1 MTASRVWLLTLACWI
16 LTVAFSAPVAHAQ
29 EQPLKEL
36 AIAFIE
42 RSGDARYQAATGYA
56 GLYRPEHVSPFTAAE
71 LAIKDGTAA
80 ARARGLSLS
89 LVRKSLAQAEDAV
102 GALRAFMQSQPLTAA
117 ILDLP
122 ADDMLRLAK
131 GLAEEPLILFN
142 PRHRDDELRSRTC
155 RTRLLHT
162 LPSWSMLHDALAQ
175 RLLELDWRRI
185 FVLRGPQAEDKALA
199 ASFLASARKFG
210 LRIVEMRDFVAGN
223 DPRKRDQINIK
234 LLTGGIDYDVL
245 FVADALGDFARTV
258 PYNTARPRP
267 VVGSTGLEASTW
279 HPYWERYG
287 APQLNRRFFRLVGRR
302 MSDEDWATWIAVRA
316 TLDAA
321 ASSRETSAGAVYQA
335 LLAPDLKIELYKGS
349 PGSFRSWSHQ
359 LRQPILLG
367 THNAVVAVAP
377 VEGALHQKNNLDTLG
392 VDETEFRCNDQ

>member
-1 MTASRVWLLTLACWI
+1 MTASRVWLLRLACGI
-16 LTVAFSAPVAHAQ
+16 LLAAFSALMARAQ
-29 EQPLKEL
+29 EQPLREL
-36 AIAFIE
+36 VIAFIE
-42 RSGDARYQAATGYA
+42 RSGDARYQTATGYA
-56 GLYRPEHVSPFTAAE
+56 GLYRPEQASPFAAAE

-80 ARARGLSLS
+80 ALARGLKLS
-89 LVRKSLAQAEDAV
+89 LVRKSLAEGEDAV
-102 GALRAFMQSQPLTAA
+102 SALRAFVQSQAPTAA

-131 GLAEEPLILFN
+131 SLADQPLVLFN
-142 PRHRDDELRSRTC
+142 PRHRDDGLRPLTC
-155 RTRLLHT
+155 RTQLLHT
-162 LPSWSMLHDALAQ
+162 LPSWSMLHDGLAQ

-199 ASFLASARKFG
+199 ASFLASAKKFG
-210 LRIVEMRDFVAGN
+210 LRIVELRDFVAGN

-234 LLTGGIDYDVL
+234 LLTGGIDYDAL

-258 PYNTARPRP
+258 PFNTAKPRP
-267 VVGSTGLEASTW
+267 VVGSAGLEASAW

-321 ASSRETSAGAVYQA
+321 ASAHETAAGAVYQA

-349 PGSFRSWSHQ
+349 SGSFRSWSHQ
-359 LRQPILLG
+359 LRQPILLA
-367 THNAVVAVAP
+367 THDAVVALAP

-392 VDETEFRCNDQ
+392 VDEPEFRCDEQ

>member
-1 MTASRVWLLTLACWI
+1 MIVSHTRAATLACWI
-16 LTVAFSAPVAHAQ
+16 LTLLGSLTITRA
-29 EQPLKEL
+29 EQPPVREL
-36 AIAFIE
+36 AIAFLD
-42 RSGDARYQAATGYA
+42 RNGDAQYQASAGYA
-56 GLYRPEHVSPFTAAE
+56 GLYRPEHFSPFPAAE
-71 LAIKDGTAA
+71 LAIKDGAA
-80 ARARGLSLS
+80 SARARGLKL
-89 LVRKSLAQAEDAV
+89 LLLRKSLAADEDA
-102 GALRAFMQSQPLTAA
+102 AASLRMLVQSNAVMAA
-117 ILDLP
+117 IIDLP
-122 ADDMLRLAK
+122 LEEMVRLAK
-131 GLAEEPLILFN
+131 TVASDPIVLFN
-142 PRHRDDELRSRTC
+142 ARHRDDDLRLQTC

-185 FVLRGPQAEDKALA
+185 FVLRGPLAEDRALA
-199 ASFLASARKFG
+199 ASFLASAKKFG
-210 LRIVEMRDFVAGN
+210 LRIVEVRDFVAGN

-234 LLTGGIDYDVL
+234 LLTGGIDYDAL

-258 PYNTARPRP
+258 PFNTAKPRP
-267 VVGSTGLEASTW
+267 VVGSAGLEPSPW

-302 MSDEDWATWIAVRA
+302 MSDEDWATWVAVRA

-321 ASSRETSAGAVYQA
+321 VAHSELSGKA
-335 LLAPDLKIELYKGS
+335 LLEVLLDPELKVELYKGA

-367 THNAVVAVAP
+367 THDAVVGFAP

-392 VDETEFRCNDQ
+392 VDEPEFRCGG

>member
-1 MTASRVWLLTLACWI
+1 MTASRVRLLTLACGI
-16 LTVAFSAPVAHAQ
+16 LIPALAAVMARAQ
-29 EQPLKEL
+29 EQPLSDL
-36 AIAFIE
+36 AIAFVE
-42 RSGDARYQAATGYA
+42 RSGDARYQTATGYA
-56 GLYRPEHVSPFTAAE
+56 GLYRPEHVSPFAAAE
-71 LAIKDGTAA
+71 LAVKDGTAA
-80 ARARGLSLS
+80 ARARGLKLS
-89 LVRKSLAQAEDAV
+89 LVRKSLAETEDAV
-102 GALRAFMQSQPLTAA
+102 SALRAFVQSQALTAA

-131 GLAEEPLILFN
+131 NLADEPLVLFN
-142 PRHRDDELRSRTC
+142 PRHRDDGLRPLTC

-162 LPSWSMLHDALAQ
+162 LPSWSMLHDGLAQ

-234 LLTGGIDYDVL
+234 LLTGGIDYDAL

-258 PYNTARPRP
+258 PFNTAKPRP
-267 VVGSTGLEASTW
+267 VVGSAGLEASTW
-279 HPYWERYG
+279 HPYWERHG

-321 ASSRETSAGAVYQA
+321 ASAHETAAGAVYQA

-367 THNAVVAVAP
+367 THDTVVAVAP

-392 VDETEFRCNDQ
+392 VDEPEFRCDEQ

>member
-1 MTASRVWLLTLACWI
+1 MTASRVWLLTLAGWL
-16 LTVAFSAPVAHAQ
+16 LTPALAAAVACAQ
-29 EQPLKEL
+29 EQPASDL
-36 AIAFIE
+36 AIAFVE

-56 GLYRPEHVSPFTAAE
+56 GLYRPEYVSPFAAAE
-71 LAIKDGTAA
+71 LAVKDGAA
-80 ARARGLSLS
+80 SARARGLKLS
-89 LVRKSLAQAEDAV
+89 LVRKSLAAEEDAV
-102 GALRAFMQSQPLTAA
+102 GALRALLQAQPLTAA

-131 GLAEEPLILFN
+131 SLADEPVVLFN
-142 PRHRDDELRSRTC
+142 PRHRDDGLRSLTC
-155 RTRLLHT
+155 RSRLLHT
-162 LPSWSMLHDALAQ
+162 LPSWSMLHDGLAQ

-199 ASFLASARKFG
+199 ASFSASAKKFG
-210 LRIVEMRDFVAGN
+210 LRIVDSRDFVAGN

-234 LLTGGIDYDVL
+234 LLTGGIDYDAL

-258 PYNTARPRP
+258 PFNTAKPRP
-267 VVGSTGLEASTW
+267 VVGSTGLQASTW
-279 HPYWERYG
+279 HPYWERHG

-321 ASSRETSAGAVYQA
+321 ASAHETSADAVYQA
-335 LLAPDLKIELYKGS
+335 LLAADLKIELYKGA

-367 THNAVVAVAP
+367 THDAVVAVAP

-392 VDETEFRCNDQ
+392 ADEPEFRCDDQ

>member
-1 MTASRVWLLTLACWI
+1 MTASRVWLLRLACWI
-16 LTVAFSAPVAHAQ
+16 WTLALSAATVCAQ
-29 EQPLKEL
+29 EQRFSEL

-42 RSGDARYQAATGYA
+42 RSGDARYQVQTGYA
-56 GLYRPEHVSPFTAAE
+56 GLYRAEHASPFAAAE

-80 ARARGLSLS
+80 ARARGLKLN
-89 LVRKSLAQAEDAV
+89 LIRKSLGDAEDAV
-102 GALRAFMQSQPLTAA
+102 SALGALMQSQTLTAA

-122 ADDMLRLAK
+122 ADDVRRLAK
-131 GLAEEPLILFN
+131 DLAKAPLVLFN
-142 PRHRDDELRSRTC
+142 PRHRDDDLRSLSC
-155 RTRLLHT
+155 RARLLHT
-162 LPSWSMLHDALAQ
+162 LPSWSMLHDGLAQ

-185 FVLRGPQAEDKALA
+185 FVLRGPQVEDKALA

-210 LRIVEMRDFVAGN
+210 LRIVETRDFVAGN

-234 LLTGGIDYDVL
+234 LLTGGVDYDAL

-258 PYNTARPRP
+258 PFNTAKPRP
-267 VVGSTGLEASTW
+267 VVGSAGLEASSW

-321 ASSRETSAGAVYQA
+321 TSIHDTAGAAVYQA
-335 LLAPDLKIELYKGS
+335 LLAPDLKIELYKGA
-349 PGSFRSWSHQ
+349 PGSFRNWSHQ

-367 THNAVVAVAP
+367 THDAVVAVAP

-392 VDETEFRCNDQ
+392 VDEPEFRCDDQ

>member
-1 MTASRVWLLTLACWI
+1 MTASRVCLLTLACWV
-16 LTVAFSAPVAHAQ
+16 LTAALPAPVAHAQ
-29 EQPLKEL
+29 EQPLREL
-36 AIAFIE
+36 AIAFVE

-56 GLYRPEHVSPFTAAE
+56 GLYRPEHVSPFAAAE

-80 ARARGLSLS
+80 ARARGLRLT
-89 LVRKSLAQAEDAV
+89 LVRKSLAAADDAV
-102 GALRAFMQSQPLTAA
+102 SALRAFVQSQPLTAA

-122 ADDMLRLAK
+122 AEDMLRLAK
-131 GLAEEPLILFN
+131 SLADEPLVLFN
-142 PRHRDDELRSRTC
+142 PRQQDDSLRSLTC

-162 LPSWSMLHDALAQ
+162 LPSWSMLHDGLAQ

-199 ASFLASARKFG
+199 ASFLAAARKFG
-210 LRIVEMRDFVAGN
+210 LRIVETRDFVAGN

-234 LLTGGIDYDVL
+234 LLTGGIDYDAL

-258 PYNTARPRP
+258 PYNTAKARP
-267 VVGSTGLEASTW
+267 VVGSAGLEAASW

-302 MSDEDWATWIAVRA
+302 MSDEDWASWVGVRPRP
-316 TLDAA
+316 D
-321 ASSRETSAGAVYQA
+321 GAVAHAELSGKA
-335 LLAPDLKIELYKGS
+335 LLEALLDPELKVELYKGA
-349 PGSFRSWSHQ
+349 PGSFRRWSHQ

-367 THNAVVAVAP
+367 THDAVVGLAP

-392 VDETEFRCNDQ
+392 VDEPEFRCGG

>member
-1 MTASRVWLLTLACWI
+1 
-16 LTVAFSAPVAHAQ
+16 
-29 EQPLKEL
+29 
-36 AIAFIE
+36 
-42 RSGDARYQAATGYA
+42 
-56 GLYRPEHVSPFTAAE
+56 
-71 LAIKDGTAA
+71 
-80 ARARGLSLS
+80 
-89 LVRKSLAQAEDAV
+89 
-102 GALRAFMQSQPLTAA
+102 
-117 ILDLP
+117 
-122 ADDMLRLAK
+122 
-131 GLAEEPLILFN
+131 
-142 PRHRDDELRSRTC
+142 
-155 RTRLLHT
+155 
-162 LPSWSMLHDALAQ
+162 MLHDGLAQ

-185 FVLRGPQAEDKALA
+185 LVLRGPQAEDKALA

-234 LLTGGIDYDVL
+234 LLTGGIDYDAL

-258 PYNTARPRP
+258 PFNTAKPRP
-267 VVGSTGLEASTW
+267 VVGSAGLEASTW
-279 HPYWERYG
+279 HPYWERHG

-321 ASSRETSAGAVYQA
+321 ASAHETAAGAVYQA

-367 THNAVVAVAP
+367 THDAVVAVAP

-392 VDETEFRCNDQ
+392 VDEPEFRCGEQ